1 MISLL
6 ELDVDESKCVLRALA
21 IGCLVAYRGA
31 EDDTK
36 LKADVLENAVTM
48 GPRSI
53 TARTEMAD
61 NSTNSFEWSILG
73 IMAGIRVRIDTRQG
87 CAVGA
92 FASPQKWMID
102 NKKQVVGLF
111 VVSLPL
117 SLATARRL
125 LFHFQW

>member
-21 IGCLVAYRGA
+21 IGGLVAYRGA

-53 TARTEMAD
+53 TARMAMAD

-73 IMAGIRVRIDTRQG
+73 LMAGIRLRIEIRQG
-87 CAVGA
+87 QAVA
-92 FASPQKWMID
+92 FE
-102 NKKQVVGLF
+102 
-111 VVSLPL
+111 
-117 SLATARRL
+117 
-125 LFHFQW
+125 

>member
-21 IGCLVAYRGA
+21 VGCLVAYRGA

-87 CAVGA
+87 FAVGA

-102 NKKQVVGLF
+102 NAI
-111 VVSLPL
+111 
-117 SLATARRL
+117 ATQQKA
-125 LFHFQW
+125 